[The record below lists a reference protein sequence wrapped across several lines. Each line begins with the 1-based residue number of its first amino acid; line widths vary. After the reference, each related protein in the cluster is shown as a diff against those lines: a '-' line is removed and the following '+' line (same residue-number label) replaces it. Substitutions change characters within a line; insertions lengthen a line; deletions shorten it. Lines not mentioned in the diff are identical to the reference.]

1 MRNTMKPSSKII
13 VALLVTPLI
22 LATLGQLSTACSEP
36 LSPPDKALAY
46 IKNVLSIDM
55 ERYTIMNMSYYELPE
70 PPNSTYRTEAVTYIL
85 NSSES
90 MLAVNCMFRNG
101 VQYTC
106 DLRVLSGSP
115 KSDRSYANLVDVAE
129 RILEKHQ
136 VQTGV
141 DSKELIKMLNMVDPT
156 KNLDNVTLD
165 NVTLI
170 ISHGKLPTG
179 GLKMIN
185 GSLHIDSTT
194 MSDITSFDWMRPIEG
209 TDATFLLIDFEN
221 GVFHSLRDERAIFG
235 IGSNT
240 ESFPTTT
247 VAAASASIAVFGVG
261 LTIYLKKRD
270 HPTKTSINCESAVA

>member
-1 MRNTMKPSSKII
+1 MKSSSKVIT
-13 VALLVTPLI
+13 ALLVIPFI
-22 LATLGQLSTACSEP
+22 LVTIWQLSAACSEP

-46 IKNVLSIDM
+46 IKNVLPIDM

-70 PPNSTYRTEAVTYIL
+70 PPNATYRTEAVSYIL

-106 DLRVLSGSP
+106 DLRAISGSP
-115 KSDRSYANLVDVAE
+115 ISDKSYANLVDVAKS
-129 RILEKHQ
+129 ILEKHQ
-136 VQTGV
+136 IQIGV
-141 DSKELIKMLNMVDPT
+141 DSTELIKMLGMVDPT
-156 KNLDNVTLD
+156 KNLETVTLGNVTLT
-165 NVTLI
+165 V
-170 ISHGKLPTG
+170 SHGKLPTG

-209 TDATFLLIDFEN
+209 TDAIFLFIDFEN
-221 GVFHSLRDERAIFG
+221 GVFHSLRDERPILG
-235 IGSNT
+235 IEGKN
-240 ESFPTTT
+240 EPFPTAT

-261 LTIYLKKRD
+261 LTVYFKKHD
-270 HPTKTSINCESAVA
+270 HPTNTSINFESAVA